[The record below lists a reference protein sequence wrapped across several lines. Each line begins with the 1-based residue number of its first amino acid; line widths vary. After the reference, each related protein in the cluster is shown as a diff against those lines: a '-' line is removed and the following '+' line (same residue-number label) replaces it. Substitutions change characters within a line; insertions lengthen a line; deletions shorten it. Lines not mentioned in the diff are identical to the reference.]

1 MNIYISVLTNILD
14 IVIATLII
22 YQVLKFIIKSEKMIF
37 IINAIVLILIIY
49 LLSLSLELNVV
60 NSLLSNVFS
69 WGIVLIFILFQG
81 EIRTSLE
88 KLGSRNS
95 RQSYNISNSDFV
107 DYFVEAIETLASQK
121 IGALITFEME
131 MVLTEY
137 TEKAI
142 AIDAKYSSH
151 LLLTIFNKESPLH
164 DGAVIMK
171 DGRLAYAS
179 TYFPIGLDF
188 NIDKKYGTRHRSALT
203 ISSLTDSITIVVS
216 EETGEISIAY
226 KGNLYT
232 DLEHDFIIEYLNNKL
247 KK

>member
-1 MNIYISVLTNILD
+1 MNIYINIFTNILD
-14 IVIATLII
+14 IIITTLII
-22 YQVLKFIIKSEKMIF
+22 YQVLKFIVKSEKMIF

-49 LLSLSLELNVV
+49 LISLSLELNVV

-69 WGIVLIFILFQG
+69 WGIVLIFIIFQG

-88 KLGSRNS
+88 KLGSRTGS
-95 RQSYNISNSDFV
+95 QSYNISDDNFV
-107 DYFVEAIETLASQK
+107 EHFVEAIENLASQK

-142 AIDAKYSSH
+142 PLDAKYSSH

-164 DGAVIMK
+164 DGAVIIK
-171 DGRLAYAS
+171 DGRLTHAS

-203 ISSLTDSITIVVS
+203 ISSLTDTVTVVVS
-216 EETGEISIAY
+216 EETGGISIAY

-232 DLEHDFIIEYLNNKL
+232 DLEYDFIIEYLNNKL

>member
-142 AIDAKYSSH
+142 SIDAKYSSH